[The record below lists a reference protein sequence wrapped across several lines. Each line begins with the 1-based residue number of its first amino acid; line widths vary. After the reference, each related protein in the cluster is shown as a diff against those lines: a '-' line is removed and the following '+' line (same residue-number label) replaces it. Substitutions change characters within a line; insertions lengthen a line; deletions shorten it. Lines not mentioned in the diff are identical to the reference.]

1 MVKDPFRRNAKD
13 VRADRHDAIT
23 ASVQIIV
30 KHAKTAQ
37 DAKTEKLRKL
47 REARDASVVSEA
59 KPASKPKTKRSI
71 PIDKL
76 NAQND
81 T

>member
-1 MVKDPFRRNAKD
+1 MAKDPFGRNFKD
-13 VRADRHDAIT
+13 VRADRHDAIA

-30 KHAKTAQ
+30 KNAKTAQ

-47 REARDASVVSEA
+47 REARDASAGSQA

-71 PIDKL
+71 PVDKL
-76 NAQND
+76 NAEND